1 MTKTTAAV
9 LVAAMAVVGCGGDDT
24 SGDDTSGD
32 DYDFRDTCEDA
43 RDAFGELGCGSS
55 SEDLCQRDVDW
66 LTVTDGICHDDL
78 LDWWLCLE
86 NQVICEHS
94 CDPEPSLACVAAF
107 CEANPDNAACTSC
120 LFGCAPPRVA
130 RRSVP
135 ASEVWELQ
143 QQLAR
148 KLGPASGR

>member
-1 MTKTTAAV
+1 MATAV
-9 LVAAMAVVGCGGDDT
+9 LVAAMAVVGCGGDDAGGDDT

-32 DYDFRDTCEDA
+32 DTGGDDYEAFRATCEDA
-43 RDAFGELGCGSS
+43 REAFGELGCGSS

-66 LTVTDGICHDDL
+66 LTFTDGICHDDL

-107 CEANPDNAACTSC
+107 CEANPDNDACTSC
-120 LFGCAPPRVA
+120 LFGCAPPG
-130 RRSVP
+130 
-135 ASEVWELQ
+135 
-143 QQLAR
+143 
-148 KLGPASGR
+148 GPG